1 MEVWPSL
8 LDIFMDETKMAVGF
22 LVLWKK
28 MRAIVWVFLNEVM
41 IFLIT

>member
-22 LVLWKK
+22 VVLWKK
-28 MRAIVWVFLNEVM
+28 MRAIVCWVFLNEVM
-41 IFLIT
+41 IF